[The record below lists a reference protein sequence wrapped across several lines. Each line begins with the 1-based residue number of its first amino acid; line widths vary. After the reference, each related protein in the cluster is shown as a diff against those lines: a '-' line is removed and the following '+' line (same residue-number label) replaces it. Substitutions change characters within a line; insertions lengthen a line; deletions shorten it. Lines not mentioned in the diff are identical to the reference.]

1 MRDLPDVANRF
12 LAKDISNEVIQLEDI
27 KGIIHSHSTYSDG
40 VHTLADMARYVRDQ
54 GFEYLVISDHSQ
66 TASYAGGLKVDDILR
81 QHQEIEQ
88 LNVELA
94 PFKIFRSIESDILSD
109 GSLDYP
115 VNVLKTFDLVIS
127 SVHSNLKMDE
137 ATATRR
143 LLNAIR
149 SPFTTIL
156 GHPTGRLL
164 LARQGYSLDHRT
176 IIDACADHQV
186 AVEVN
191 ANPLRLDLDWS
202 WIDYARTKGVKIAIN
217 PDAHSKEAI
226 HLIKYGVL
234 AAQKGGLR
242 KEECI
247 NTLSLAEFED
257 WLQKTQL
264 SKGVIG

>member
-1 MRDLPDVANRF
+1 MADL
-12 LAKDISNEVIQLEDI
+12 
-27 KGIIHSHSTYSDG
+27 
-40 VHTLADMARYVRDQ
+40 ARYVRDQ

-66 TASYAGGLKVDDILR
+66 TASYAGGLKANDILR

-88 LNVELA
+88 LNVDLA

-115 VNVLKTFDLVIS
+115 VAMLNTFDLVIS
-127 SVHSNLKMDE
+127 SIHSNLKMDE
-137 ATATRR
+137 PTATQR

-149 SPFTTIL
+149 SPYTTIL

-164 LARQGYSLDHRT
+164 LARQGYPIDHKA

-186 AVEVN
+186 VIELN
-191 ANPLRLDLDWS
+191 ANPLRLDMDWT
-202 WIDYARTKGVKIAIN
+202 WIDYARTKKVKIAIN
-217 PDAHSKEAI
+217 PDAHSKQAI

-234 AAQKGGLR
+234 AAQKGGLQ
-242 KEECI
+242 KDECI
-247 NTLSLAEFED
+247 NTLSLSQFEA
-257 WLQKTQL
+257 WLQQIQL